1 MPADGLG
8 ASVRLDH
15 QLLAVEREH
24 RVHCLLELTAPPNPT
39 DRQRRPLHLA
49 LVIDR
54 SCSMGGD
61 KLETAKACA
70 AYLARRLAPTDRLA
84 VVTYDDEV
92 RLELPLTDVGH
103 DQLRLERA
111 LQGIRPGGSTNLSGG
126 WLKGVEQLRAVPGGT
141 GPKKV
146 LLLTDGLANRG
157 VTDPS
162 ALVAM
167 ARGACDDGVGTTTIG
182 FGQDFDEELLTAI
195 ADVAAGNA
203 YFAATPEE
211 APAIFAQEFEGL
223 TALVAQNLSVEVR
236 SGPDVQMIGLLNEYP
251 IVPVAG
257 GLQAQLGDA
266 YAEERRRVVFELA
279 VPKLETL
286 GVVTVA
292 EVVVRYV
299 SLGERIEAHE
309 LRLPVTVN
317 AVSAAEAAA
326 AGPDA
331 GVVEEI
337 VVLKSARA
345 QREAREHAER
355 GEFDSAR
362 KLLTEAVEDLRR
374 VAPGSSGAEELLTQA
389 EETARFAESM
399 SDALY
404 DETTK
409 KHLRYS
415 EWQRNRGRPRRQS
428 GA

>member
-1 MPADGLG
+1 MNTDDLG

-15 QLLAVEREH
+15 QLLAVESEH
-24 RVHCLLELTAPPNPT
+24 RVHCLLELTAPKAAAAE
-39 DRQRRPLHLA
+39 RRPLHLA

-54 SCSMGGD
+54 SGSMAGD
-61 KLETAKACA
+61 KLETAKASA

-92 RLELPLTDVGH
+92 RLELPLTEVGH
-103 DQLRLERA
+103 DQQLEQA
-111 LQGIRPGGSTNLSGG
+111 LHRIQPGGMTNLSGG
-126 WLKGVEQLRAVPGGT
+126 WLKGVEQLRAVPGGI

-157 VTDPS
+157 VTEPD

-167 ARGACDDGVGTTTIG
+167 ARGACDEGVGTTTIG
-182 FGQDFDEELLTAI
+182 FGEGFDEELLTRI

-203 YFAATPEE
+203 YFAGTPEE
-211 APAIFAQEFEGL
+211 APGIFAQEFEGL

-236 SGPDVQMIGLLNEYP
+236 PTADVQMLGVLNEYP

-279 VPKLETL
+279 VPRLETL
-286 GVVTVA
+286 GVVPVA

-309 LRLPVTVN
+309 LHLPVTVN
-317 AVSAAEAAA
+317 AVSADEAAEAA
-326 AGPDA
+326 PDD

-345 QREAREHAER
+345 QREARERAEE
-355 GEFDSAR
+355 GDFDTAQ
-362 KLLTEAVEDLRR
+362 KLLREAAEDLRK
-374 VAPGSSGAEELLTQA
+374 VAPGSPGAQELLTQA
-389 EETARFAESM
+389 EETVRFAESM
-399 SDALY
+399 SEAAY

-409 KHLRYS
+409 KNLRYS
-415 EWQRNRGRPRRQS
+415 AWQRQRGRPRN
-428 GA
+428 